1 MLQDL
6 FIRAVTGDRRHN
18 FLPDFFLFPANYLPA
33 LSVHSVDSMQAFL
46 LFSIRPCPRPDVT
59 ISHEEVFRMNVQSS
73 MRYVTIPL
81 VLYVFM
87 MVAFTGCTDSTTS
100 PSMPDNGN
108 NFGVNATVVVSE
120 EIPASEASD
129 VRANVKENAGDT
141 IVVQSK
147 EVMEII
153 LRLFADAEV
162 LGLNLDYDSEELNYE
177 CVVRSGGRVYVVV
190 IDPKT
195 GDVKEQKE
203 VEEYSY
209 TGTLII
215 NVNVVEVREVC
226 ERAREMVDGDVVEAN
241 LEQVEGEPTYII
253 IILTRENRYVTIY
266 IDATTGK
273 EKKLKD
279 KEPCEKDDN
288 QSDST
293 QSDSTRS
300 DSTNAGDCSCV
311 HHHHGKHKHD
321 HKHRHGHGHYRHGKG
336 KGYGH
341 YYHHH
346 CDCDCD
352 DGGDDGGQ
360 NSDSLQVITKDSAR
374 VILGGMFGDSAAIG
388 ELELEV
394 EDSTAAYYQTVVERG
409 DERYEITLDAKTGGF
424 VLVTQTRG
432 DFENGEYEPPTV
444 EGTSLV
450 MLSVAR
456 AAALAELEG
465 TIQSWTLERNK
476 TDGRWVYTFTV
487 EESASATIKRVRV
500 DAETGLFIEIVA

>member
-1 MLQDL
+1 
-6 FIRAVTGDRRHN
+6 
-18 FLPDFFLFPANYLPA
+18 
-33 LSVHSVDSMQAFL
+33 
-46 LFSIRPCPRPDVT
+46 
-59 ISHEEVFRMNVQSS
+59 MNVQSS
-73 MRYVTIPL
+73 MRYATIPL
-81 VLYVFM
+81 FLYVLM
-87 MVAFTGCTDSTTS
+87 MIAFTGCTDSTTS
-100 PSMPDNGN
+100 PSMPANANG
-108 NFGVNATVVVSE
+108 FGVNATVVVSE
-120 EIPASEASD
+120 EIPATEASE
-129 VRANVKENAGDT
+129 VRANVQANAGDT
-141 IVVQSK
+141 IVVQND
-147 EVMEII
+147 ELMEII

-162 LGLNLDYDSEELNYE
+162 LGLNLDYDQDDLNYE

-190 IDPKT
+190 IDPET
-195 GDVKEQKE
+195 GDVKEKKE
-203 VEEYSY
+203 IEEYSY
-209 TGTLII
+209 TGTLVI
-215 NVNVVEVREVC
+215 NVNVVPVRQVC
-226 ERAREMVDGDVVEAN
+226 EQAEEMVEGDVVEAN

-279 KEPCEKDDN
+279 EKRCDQDDN

-293 QSDSTRS
+293 QC
-300 DSTNAGDCSCV
+300 DSTNVDEECADY

-346 CDCDCD
+346 CKCTCD
-352 DGGDDGGQ
+352 DDDGGQ

-388 ELELEV
+388 EMELEV
-394 EDSTAAYYQTVVERG
+394 EDSTAAYYQTVVERE
-409 DERYEITLDAKTGGF
+409 DERYEITLDAKTGG
-424 VLVTQTRG
+424 LVQITQTRG

-450 MLSVAR
+450 VLSVAR
-456 AAALAELEG
+456 AAALAELTG

-476 TDGRWVYTFTV
+476 TEGRWVYTFVV
-487 EESASATIKRVRV
+487 EDSATATIKRVRV